1 MGTHDIDRPLKM
13 GEIRSVRSNGGTTLN
28 MLELLFSPT
37 TIAKFEVIVKM
48 LYSTGLRISEALS
61 IEIDNVDLKYQDL
74 RCSLSKDVLR
84 DLYIYIRDLYNE
96 LNDKESEEN
105 K

>member
-1 MGTHDIDRPLKM
+1 MGTNDIDRPLKM

-37 TIAKFEVIVKM
+37 TIAKFEVNRNTNKVDF
-48 LYSTGLRISEALS
+48 L
-61 IEIDNVDLKYQDL
+61 IDNVDLKYQDL
-74 RCSLSKDVLR
+74 SCSLSKDVLR

-96 LNDKESEEN
+96 LHDEEREEN

>member
-37 TIAKFEVIVKM
+37 TIAKFEVNRNTNKVDFLI
-48 LYSTGLRISEALS
+48 Y
-61 IEIDNVDLKYQDL
+61 NVDLKYQDL

>member
-1 MGTHDIDRPLKM
+1 MGTYDIDSPLKM
-13 GEIRSVRSNGGTTLN
+13 GEIRSIRSNGGSTLD

-37 TIAKFEVIVKM
+37 TIAKFEVNRNTNKVDF
-48 LYSTGLRISEALS
+48 L
-61 IEIDNVDLKYQDL
+61 IDNVDLKYQDL
-74 RCSLSKDVLR
+74 SCSLSKDVLR

-96 LNDKESEEN
+96 LHNEESEEN

>member
-1 MGTHDIDRPLKM
+1 MANYDIDRPLKM
-13 GEIRSVRSNGGTTLN
+13 GEIRSIRSNGGTTLN

-37 TIAKFEVIVKM
+37 TIAKFEVNRNTNKVEF
-48 LYSTGLRISEALS
+48 L
-61 IEIDNVDLKYQDL
+61 IDNVDLKYQDL
-74 RCSLSKDVLR
+74 SCSLSKDVLR

-96 LNDKESEEN
+96 LKNDESEEN

>member
-37 TIAKFEVIVKM
+37 TIAKFEVNRNTNKVDF
-48 LYSTGLRISEALS
+48 L
-61 IEIDNVDLKYQDL
+61 IDNVDLKYQDL
-74 RCSLSKDVLR
+74 SCSLSKDVLR

-96 LNDKESEEN
+96 LHDEEREEN

>member
-1 MGTHDIDRPLKM
+1 MGTYDIDRPLKM
-13 GEIRSVRSNGGTTLN
+13 GEIRSIRSNGGSTLD

-37 TIAKFEVIVKM
+37 TIAKFEVNRNTNKVDF
-48 LYSTGLRISEALS
+48 L
-61 IEIDNVDLKYQDL
+61 IDNVDLKYQDL
-74 RCSLSKDVLR
+74 SCSLSKDVLR

-96 LNDKESEEN
+96 LHNEESEEN